1 MRNVLVLALVLL
13 VSACGP
19 RLVQTDVTRFHQLPP
34 VSQVRSFTILP
45 QQEQRGSLE
54 FQRYADLV
62 AGQLQRHGWSPV
74 PASQNADAVVFL
86 NWGVGQPRTET
97 WTSPSTGIGM
107 GMGMGWGSRSRSYGL
122 GMGFPLGD
130 PFPYREVQAATYFP
144 KWVSVDILDGQAWRD
159 GNRLV
164 LFEGRAVA
172 DSRVR
177 EITPVMPHLIQ
188 ALFTGF
194 PGASGQT
201 IRVEVPLN

>member
-1 MRNVLVLALVLL
+1 MQRFAVVFLVLL
-13 VSACGP
+13 LGACGP

-34 VSQVRSFTILP
+34 VSEARSFTILP
-45 QQEQRGSLE
+45 SEGQRGSLE

-62 AGQLQRHGWSPV
+62 AASLRRHGWTPV
-74 PASQNADAVVFL
+74 PASQGADALVFL
-86 NWGVGQPRTET
+86 DWGVGQPRTEF
-97 WTSPSTGIGM
+97 WSSPSAGV
-107 GMGMGWGSRSRSYGL
+107 GMGMGWGSRSRAYGL

-130 PFPYREVQAATYFP
+130 PFPYREVQSATYFP
-144 KWVSVDILDGQAWRD
+144 KWVRVDILDARAWQGGDRV
-159 GNRLV
+159 V

-177 EITPVMPHLIQ
+177 EITPVMPQLIQ

-201 IRVEVPLN
+201 VRVNVPLE